1 MDDYTWRL
9 QLRARKISSYN
20 RTLTMLV
27 IVFFA
32 LAVGSV
38 LWYFFIHARSPE
50 YALAEIQEAA
60 EKHDAEKFERYV
72 NVSLSMG
79 RIYDD
84 LTRSLF
90 AADTSLTNDE
100 RTEAV
105 RFYQLIKPQVTAGMR
120 TTLTGRIETG
130 EWQKPGGLLQGRQ
143 LRIDFENLFERSL
156 LKNIT
161 IVGLDSIDRDGATAT
176 AHVKAKDELTGT
188 ELTLL
193 LAMEQAGDGHWQV
206 SYIKNYRDCLDRL
219 TPLLEKDVASY
230 LEASAPIVEQYNKR
244 FAKEQQRFHVLTDMP
259 WDGTG
264 LLSSAQKDGL
274 KKLIR
279 TEIIPTLKERQ
290 QKLSALSVPPGA
302 RYLSQLRAESTELS
316 ITAWEHF
323 ANALETDDFAEF
335 DTAETVHKE
344 ALDIDAPRRSPA
356 PHGPLQPAARNAV
369 TPEKRECAP
378 KNFLFGAHFP

>member
-9 QLRARKISSYN
+9 HLRARKINSYN

-50 YALAEIQEAA
+50 YALAEIQTAVE
-60 EKHDAEKFERYV
+60 EHDAEKFERYV

-79 RIYDD
+79 RVYDD

-90 AADTSLTNDE
+90 ASDTALTPE
-100 RTEAV
+100 QRTEAV
-105 RFYQLIKPQVTAGMR
+105 HFYQLVKPQVTAGLR
-120 TTLTGRIETG
+120 TTLAGYIKTG

-143 LRIDFENLFERSL
+143 LRIDFESLFERSL
-156 LKNIT
+156 FKNIT

-176 AHVKAKDELTGT
+176 AHVNARDELTQAD
-188 ELTLL
+188 LTLL
-193 LAMEQAGDGHWQV
+193 LAMEQTSDGHWQV
-206 SYIKNYRDCLDRL
+206 AYIKNYRDCLDRL

-230 LEASAPIVEQYNKR
+230 LQESEPIVEQYNNR
-244 FAKEQQRFHVLTDMP
+244 FAQEQQRFHALTDMP

-274 KKLIR
+274 RKLIR
-279 TEIIPTLKERQ
+279 TDIIPTLKERQ

-323 ANALETDDFAEF
+323 LKALETDDLDEF

-344 ALDIDAPRRSPA
+344 ALDVEMRLEDLLHRTAVCSQPPA
-356 PHGPLQPAARNAV
+356 IP
-369 TPEKRECAP
+369 
-378 KNFLFGAHFP
+378 

>member
-9 QLRARKISSYN
+9 QMRARKISSYN
-20 RTLTMLV
+20 RTFTMLV

-32 LAVGSV
+32 LAIGSV

-50 YALAEIQEAA
+50 YALKEIQAA
-60 EKHDAEKFERYV
+60 VDEHDMDKFERYV

-79 RIYDD
+79 RVYDD

-90 AADTSLTNDE
+90 AADTGLTNDQ

-105 RFYQLIKPQVTAGMR
+105 HFYQLIKPQVTAGMR
-120 TTLTGRIETG
+120 TALAGRIESD

-143 LRIDFENLFERSL
+143 LRIDFENLLERSL

-161 IVGLDSIDRDGATAT
+161 IVGLESIDRDGATAT
-176 AHVKAKDELTGT
+176 AHIKAKDELTGT
-188 ELTLL
+188 DLTLL
-193 LAMEQAGDGHWQV
+193 LAMEQAADGHWQV
-206 SYIKNYRDCLDRL
+206 AYIKNYRDCLDRL
-219 TPLLEKDVASY
+219 TPLIQKDVASY
-230 LEASAPIVEQYNKR
+230 LEESAPIVEQYNKR
-244 FAKEQQRFHVLTDMP
+244 FAQEKQRFHQLTDMP

-264 LLSSAQKDGL
+264 LLSDTQKAGL

-279 TEIIPTLKERQ
+279 TDIVPTLKERQ

-323 ANALETDDFAEF
+323 LKALETDNLDEF
-335 DTAETVHKE
+335 DTAATVHKE
-344 ALDIDAPRRSPA
+344 ALDVEMRLDDALHRTAVCS
-356 PHGPLQPAARNAV
+356 QP
-369 TPEKRECAP
+369 PEMP
-378 KNFLFGAHFP
+378 

>member
-72 NVSLSMG
+72 NVSLSMSK
-79 RIYDD
+79 IYDD

-90 AADTSLTNDE
+90 ATDTSLTNDE

-161 IVGLDSIDRDGATAT
+161 IVDLDSIDRDGATAT

-244 FAKEQQRFHVLTDMP
+244 FAKEQQRFSALTDMP

-323 ANALETDDFAEF
+323 VNALETDDFAEF

-344 ALDIDAPRRSPA
+344 ALDIEMRLEDILHHTALCS
-356 PHGPLQPAARNAV
+356 QP
-369 TPEKRECAP
+369 PEMP
-378 KNFLFGAHFP
+378 

>member
-9 QLRARKISSYN
+9 HLRARKISSYN

-32 LAVGSV
+32 LAIGSV

-50 YALAEIQEAA
+50 YALAEIQEAV
-60 EKHDAEKFERYV
+60 EEHDAEKFEHYV
-72 NVSLSMG
+72 NVSLTTG

-90 AADTSLTNDE
+90 ASDTSLTPE
-100 RTEAV
+100 KRTEAV
-105 RFYQLIKPQVTAGMR
+105 NFYQLVKPQVTAGMR
-120 TTLTGRIETG
+120 TSLAGYIKTG
-130 EWQKPGGLLQGRQ
+130 EWQKPGELLQGRQ
-143 LRIDFENLFERSL
+143 LSIDFDSLFERSL
-156 LKNIT
+156 LKHIT
-161 IVGLDSIDRDGATAT
+161 IVALEAIDRDGATAT
-176 AHVKAKDELTGT
+176 AHVKAKDELTQT

-193 LAMEQAGDGHWQV
+193 LAMEQAADGHWQV
-206 SYIKNYRDCLDRL
+206 AYIKNYRDCLDRL
-219 TPLLEKDVASY
+219 TPLLEKDAARY
-230 LEASAPIVEQYNKR
+230 LEESQPIVEQYNGR
-244 FAKEQQRFHVLTDMP
+244 FAEEQQRFCALTAMP

-264 LLSSAQKDGL
+264 LLSAAQKEGL
-274 KKLIR
+274 KKLIE
-279 TEIIPTLKERQ
+279 TSVIPSLKERQ

-323 ANALETDDFAEF
+323 LKALETDDLAEY

-344 ALDIDAPRRSPA
+344 ALDVEMRLEDLVHHTAVCSQPPRIP
-356 PHGPLQPAARNAV
+356 
-369 TPEKRECAP
+369 
-378 KNFLFGAHFP
+378 